1 MCNGQIRAV
10 ARLGGIVIVGIF
22 LETFNLIESCLEKF
36 CRIANIPVMDKIDRK
51 ICDILQRDGKTSSA
65 ELADSV
71 GVSLSTAN
79 ERVRRMAANGEILGW
94 HARVDPEVA
103 GAGLCC
109 FVLIDM
115 AYEGE
120 EAACAALVQRDAV
133 MELHHISGAHSYMM
147 KLRVRDTRD
156 LQRFLSEVVKPIKAV
171 LKTETIISMDALK
184 ESAAVR
190 IADEG

>member
-1 MCNGQIRAV
+1 M
-10 ARLGGIVIVGIF
+10 
-22 LETFNLIESCLEKF
+22 
-36 CRIANIPVMDKIDRK
+36 
-51 ICDILQRDGKTSSA
+51 
-65 ELADSV
+65 
-71 GVSLSTAN
+71 STAN
-79 ERVRRMAANGEILGW
+79 ERVRRMAASGEILGW
-94 HARVDPEVA
+94 HARVRPEVV

-109 FVLIDM
+109 FVLVDM
-115 AYEGE
+115 AYDGE
-120 EAACAALVQRDAV
+120 EAACGILVAQDEV

-171 LKTETIISMDALK
+171 LKTETIISMESLK

>member
-1 MCNGQIRAV
+1 
-10 ARLGGIVIVGIF
+10 
-22 LETFNLIESCLEKF
+22 
-36 CRIANIPVMDKIDRK
+36 MDGVDRK
-51 ICDILQRDGKTSSA
+51 ICEILQRDGKTSSA

-79 ERVRRMAANGEILGW
+79 ERVRRMAASGEILGW
-94 HARVDPEVA
+94 HARVRPEVV

-109 FVLIDM
+109 FVLVDM
-115 AYEGE
+115 AYDGE
-120 EAACAALVQRDAV
+120 EAACGILVAQDEV

-171 LKTETIISMDALK
+171 LKTETIISMESLK